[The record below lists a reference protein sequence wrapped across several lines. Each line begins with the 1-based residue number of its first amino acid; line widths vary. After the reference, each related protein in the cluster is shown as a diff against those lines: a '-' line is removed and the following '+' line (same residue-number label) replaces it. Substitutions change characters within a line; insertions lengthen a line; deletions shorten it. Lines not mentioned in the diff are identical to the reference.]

1 MKKQRILMLAPEVA
15 PFKKVG
21 GLADVV
27 GALSKSLAARG
38 HDVRILMPRYT
49 ELNDFEGATPLERP
63 LIVRLGGHE
72 AYARLWQHALPGSD
86 VPCYFIEH
94 NQYFGAPFVYV
105 GPTGNEDD
113 NGQRFTFLSRAAIDF
128 CEQIDWIPDVV
139 HCHDWPC
146 GLTPVYMNTTESNRP
161 MGRVASVFTIHNLQ
175 HHGWFH
181 RSLLQFSG
189 LPESVFRS
197 DGLESMGELNMLKGG
212 LYHAT
217 KITTVSPTYAAEVQT
232 PDGGCG
238 LNALLRFR
246 SSDLIGVLNGV
257 DLDEWNPQTDP
268 HIPTPFSAKNM
279 AGKADAKAALQQAY
293 SLEVNPTLPLFTVV
307 SRLAN
312 QKGLDLLAAC
322 SERLMSNMHIQI
334 AVLGSGEPS
343 LEHAFHQ
350 LTARHP
356 GRFGSFI
363 GFNNERAH
371 LTIAGADCFLM
382 PSRFEPCG
390 LGQMYAMRYGTVPV
404 VRATGGLIDT
414 VQQFAEGRGTGTG
427 FVFNQPTVAA
437 LYYAIGWACA
447 TYYDRPNE
455 FKKLQQN
462 GMSGDYSWD
471 ASAAKYESIYNW
483 ASETRK
489 AAFAKS

>member
-1 MKKQRILMLAPEVA
+1 MKKRILMVSPEVA

-27 GALSKSLAARG
+27 GALAKSLAALG

-49 ELNDFEGATPLERP
+49 ELCLFDGAEPLERP

-72 AYARLWQHALPGSD
+72 AYGRLWRQPLPGSE

-94 NQYFGAPFVYV
+94 NQYFGAPGVYV

-128 CEQIDWIPDVV
+128 CEQTDWIPDVV

-146 GLTPVYMNTTESNRP
+146 GLTPVYMNTTEAERP
-161 MGRVASVFTIHNLQ
+161 MGRAASVFTIHNLE

-189 LPESVFRS
+189 LPNSVFRS
-197 DGLESMGELNMLKGG
+197 DGLESMGEFNMLKGG

-217 KITTVSPTYAAEVQT
+217 KLSTVSPTYAAEVQT

-246 SSDLIGVLNGV
+246 SSDLVGVLNGV
-257 DLDEWNPQTDP
+257 DLDEWNPRTDP
-268 HIPTPFSAKNM
+268 HIPEPFHAKDM

-293 SLEVNPTLPLFTVV
+293 GLEVDPGVPLFTVV

-312 QKGLDLLAAC
+312 QKGLDLLAAIGD
-322 SERLMSNMHIQI
+322 RLMADMRIQI
-334 AVLGSGEPS
+334 AVLGTGERS
-343 LEHAFHQ
+343 LEHAFHN
-350 LTARHP
+350 LSARYP
-356 GRFGSFI
+356 GRFGSSI
-363 GFNNERAH
+363 GFNNELAH
-371 LTIAGADCFLM
+371 LTIGGADAFLM

-390 LGQMYAMRYGTVPV
+390 LGQMYAMVYGTVPV

-414 VQQFAEGRGTGTG
+414 VEPYDEGRGTGTG
-427 FVFNQPTVAA
+427 FVFHHATVDA

-447 TYYDRPNE
+447 TYYDRPKAFE
-455 FKKLQQN
+455 KLRQN
-462 GMSGDYSWD
+462 GMTGDYSWGT
-471 ASAAKYESIYNW
+471 SARKYAALYDW
-483 ASETRK
+483 AVETRSG
-489 AAFAKS
+489 AFR